1 MRSRAASRQVR
12 DVAQGFGLV
21 EAMIGMLIGVM
32 ALLAVYQAFTVAERL
47 KRNTNAM
54 SDTQVGGMFASFAL
68 GMELANAGAGLSTAA
83 RELGTC
89 SDPGDFAHSMRPI
102 PVLITD
108 SGAASTPDMF
118 AINYGLAS
126 ALAST
131 APFAAFA
138 AAGSDYTVHSPAG
151 IHDGD
156 LIVAIS
162 MAGPCASSRVAA
174 VGAPDDNGNVTIAHS
189 GAPIDFAASSQ
200 LFNFGPAERVEKM
213 QYYVSNGI
221 LESKRLLDKDGVP
234 DTTQV
239 PQPIASNVV
248 NLKLQYGIDT
258 DGDGALDAWVD
269 ATGDW
274 APAALLA
281 APVATV
287 NRIKAVR
294 LGIVVRSE
302 QFDSE
307 YLVPAPW
314 SMFDGQVSGSIL
326 ASKSP
331 PGNWRL
337 RTYET
342 IIPLRNAIWNRMT

>member
-1 MRSRAASRQVR
+1 MRRGAGSRRTR
-12 DVAQGFGLV
+12 GIAQGFGLV
-21 EAMIGMLIGVM
+21 ETMIGMLIGVM
-32 ALLAVYQAFTVAERL
+32 ALLAIYQAFAGAERFQ
-47 KRNTNAM
+47 RNVSAM
-54 SDTQVGGMFASFAL
+54 SDVDVSGMFASFAL
-68 GMELANAGAGLSTAA
+68 GMKLANAGAGSSAAA

-89 SDPGDFAHSMRPI
+89 SDPGDFALSLRSI
-102 PVLITD
+102 PLLITD
-108 SGAASTPDMF
+108 GGAASTPDTLVV
-118 AINYGLAS
+118 NYSLATT
-126 ALAST
+126 LVST
-131 APFAAFA
+131 APFTAFA
-138 AAGSDYTVHSPAG
+138 SAGSDYTVHSPGG

-174 VGAPDDNGNVTIAHS
+174 VGTPDGNGNVTIAHS
-189 GAPIDFAASSQ
+189 GAPIDFAMSSR
-200 LFNFGPAERVEKM
+200 LFNFGPADRVQKM
-213 QYYVSNGI
+213 QYYVSNSI

-234 DTTQV
+234 DTTQT

-248 NLKLQYGIDT
+248 NLKFQYGIDT
-258 DGDGALDAWVD
+258 DGDGVLDAWVG
-269 ATGDW
+269 ATGEW
-274 APAALLA
+274 ASSTLLA

-294 LGIVVRSE
+294 IGIVVRSE

-307 YLVPAPW
+307 YTMPAIW
-314 SMFDGQVSGSIL
+314 SMFDGQLSGSIP

-342 IIPLRNAIWNRMT
+342 IVPLRNAIWNRLT